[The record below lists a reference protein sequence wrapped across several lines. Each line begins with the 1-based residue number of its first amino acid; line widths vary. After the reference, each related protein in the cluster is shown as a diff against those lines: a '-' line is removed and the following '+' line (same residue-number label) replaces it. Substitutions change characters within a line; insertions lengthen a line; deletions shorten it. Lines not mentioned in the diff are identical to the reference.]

1 MPAPHWQ
8 WEGALW
14 CPWHAGPGD
23 VSGNGP
29 ASLGGQ
35 SAHTTFSHDLDDIP
49 RRLGHPFGEPPDLP
63 ARRTM
68 TPPTARRTLG
78 IEPFYVMEIVKE
90 AQRLSEA
97 GRSIVHLSIGEPD
110 FTAPP
115 PVQAAARQAI
125 DAGLTQYTPAL
136 GTDALREAIAA
147 DYARRFQL
155 AVDPQRVV
163 VTAGA
168 SGALLLAL
176 AALLER
182 DRTLLM
188 PDPSYPCNR
197 HFAAVLEGS
206 AQLLPC
212 GPGTRFQPTAAMVDA
227 AWGGQTAGVLLASPS
242 NPTGTSIELPV
253 LAEIADRVRAR
264 SGFLIVDEIYQGLS
278 YDHAP
283 STVLSLGEDVLAL
296 ASFSK
301 YFSMTGWRL
310 GWLVA
315 PRGLVPALEKLA
327 QNLFICPSAIAQHAA
342 LACFS
347 TEALA
352 IYEERR
358 EEFRRRRDFLVPAL
372 RRLGFDVPVVPD
384 GAFYVYA
391 GVSRFA
397 ADSWDFSFDL
407 LRETGVCV
415 VPGRDFGAAE
425 TARYVRLSYANKQEK
440 LEEAVDRMQ
449 RHLRRL

>member
-1 MPAPHWQ
+1 MTRLA
-8 WEGALW
+8 
-14 CPWHAGPGD
+14 
-23 VSGNGP
+23 
-29 ASLGGQ
+29 AS
-35 SAHTTFSHDLDDIP
+35 
-49 RRLGHPFGEPPDLP
+49 
-63 ARRTM
+63 
-68 TPPTARRTLG
+68 RTLG

-90 AQRLSEA
+90 AQRLAAA

-115 PVQAAARQAI
+115 PVQAAAREAI
-125 DAGLTQYTPAL
+125 DAGMTRYTPAL

-147 DYARRFQL
+147 DYARRYQL

-197 HFAAVLEGS
+197 HFAALLEGR

-212 GPGTRFQPTAAMVDA
+212 GPETRFQPTAAMIEASWD
-227 AWGGQTAGVLLASPS
+227 GQTAGVLLASPS
-242 NPTGTSIELPV
+242 NPTGTSIEQPV
-253 LAEIADRVRAR
+253 LAAIADCVRAR
-264 SGFLIVDEIYQGLS
+264 SGFLVVDEIYQGLS
-278 YDHAP
+278 YGRAP
-283 STVLSLGEDVLAL
+283 ATALSLGDDVLAL

-315 PRGLVPALEKLA
+315 PRSLVPTLEKLA

-347 TEALA
+347 PEALA
-352 IYEERR
+352 VYEVRR
-358 EEFRRRRDFLVPAL
+358 KEFQRRRDYLVPAL
-372 RRLGFDVPVVPD
+372 RRLGFDVPVIPD
-384 GAFYVYA
+384 GAFYIYA
-391 GVSRFA
+391 GTSRFA
-397 ADSWDFSFDL
+397 ADSWEFAFEL

-415 VPGRDFGAAE
+415 VPGRDFGKAQ
-425 TARYVRLSYANKQEK
+425 TSRYVRLSYANRLEL
-440 LEEAVDRMQ
+440 LEEAVSRMEKY
-449 RHLRRL
+449 LR

>member
-1 MPAPHWQ
+1 MTHP
-8 WEGALW
+8 
-14 CPWHAGPGD
+14 
-23 VSGNGP
+23 V
-29 ASLGGQ
+29 ASRA
-35 SAHTTFSHDLDDIP
+35 S
-49 RRLGHPFGEPPDLP
+49 
-63 ARRTM
+63 
-68 TPPTARRTLG
+68 G

-115 PVQAAARQAI
+115 PVQAAARRAI
-125 DAGLTQYTPAL
+125 EAGLTQYTPAL
-136 GTDALREAIAA
+136 GIEALRESIAA

-197 HFAAVLEGS
+197 HFAAVLES
-206 AQLLPC
+206 QAELLAC
-212 GPGTRFQPTAAMVDA
+212 GPESRFQPTAAMIDA
-227 AWGGQTAGVLLASPS
+227 AWSPKVAGVLLASPS
-242 NPTGTSIELPV
+242 NPTGTSIEPPA
-253 LAEIADRVRAR
+253 LAAIADRVRAR

-283 STVLSLGEDVLAL
+283 STALSFGEDIIAL

-315 PRGLVPALEKLA
+315 PRLLVPTLEKLA

-347 TEALA
+347 AEALSV
-352 IYEERR
+352 YEARR
-358 EEFRRRRDFLVPAL
+358 EEFRQRRDFLVPAL
-372 RRLGFDVPVVPD
+372 RRLGFGVPVVPD
-384 GAFYVYA
+384 GAFYIYA
-391 GVSRFA
+391 DVSGFA
-397 ADSWDFSFDL
+397 ADSWSFAFDL
-407 LRETGVCV
+407 LREAGVCV
-415 VPGRDFGAAE
+415 VPGRDFGSAQ
-425 TARYVRLSYANKQEK
+425 TSRYVRLSYANSRER
-440 LEEAVDRMQ
+440 LEEAVNRME
-449 RHLRRL
+449 RYLNRR